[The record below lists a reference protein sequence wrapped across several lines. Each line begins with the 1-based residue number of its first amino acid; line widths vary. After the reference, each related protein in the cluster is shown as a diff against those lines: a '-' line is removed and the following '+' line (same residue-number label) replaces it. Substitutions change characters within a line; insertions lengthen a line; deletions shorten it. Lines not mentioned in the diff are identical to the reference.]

1 MRTTRAAALVTLLAT
16 AAPLTAQAPTA
27 ARGADSA
34 YFRSDY
40 AVALAG
46 YRDLVKRDTA
56 NAIAWFRIGV
66 AHHALGHYLDAL
78 PALIAGRRLGFQ
90 PFAAQVRIARTYARL
105 GDRAAALTYLDS
117 AATSAVAAGG
127 AGPNVIRDE
136 PDFASLKSDAQFMDV
151 VKRVDAVRHPCPGG
165 AQTTQFDFRIGV
177 WNVSPWNTPGAPSA
191 AAGVNDVHPILE
203 HCVIFENWTGNG
215 GGNGKSFNFFD
226 TNVGK
231 WRQVWVADGGGS
243 LDYTGEFRDG
253 AMRFEG
259 WTLGTNGQ
267 RVLQKLTFTP
277 FGRDTVR
284 QTFEASTDAGTTW
297 TTGFDGRYVRQRSP

>member
-1 MRTTRAAALVTLLAT
+1 MRTTLAAALVTLLAT
-16 AAPLTAQAPTA
+16 AAPLAAQAPTA

-56 NAIAWFRIGV
+56 NAIAWFRI
-66 AHHALGHYLDAL
+66 
-78 PALIAGRRLGFQ
+78 
-90 PFAAQVRIARTYARL
+90 ARTYARL
-105 GDRAAALTYLDS
+105 GDREAALTYLDS
-117 AATSAVAAGG
+117 AATSAVVAGS
-127 AGPNVIRDE
+127 AGPTVIRDE

-165 AQTTQFDFRIGV
+165 AQTTQFDFWIGV
-177 WNVSPWNTPGAPSA
+177 WNVSPWNTPGAPPA